1 VVNGR
6 RLRETLQTRVKTE
19 QANLRKH
26 LYALAIKAN
35 KEIVDSLDE
44 IGQSL
49 KKPLSTLEEYV
60 DYIK

>member
-1 VVNGR
+1 MVNGR
-6 RLRETLQTRVKTE
+6 KLRETLQTRVKTE

-35 KEIVDSLDE
+35 KEIVDSLDDIE
-44 IGQSL
+44 KNL
-49 KKPLSTLEEYV
+49 KKPLATLEEYV